1 MTEEKLGEVIISVD
15 TPDKKKSKMPLL
27 PLRDVVFFPGDYL
40 PVFVGRRP
48 SVNAIELSINKFEG
62 KIFLIAQKDP
72 RADSPKPKDL
82 YQTGVVAK
90 ISEPRISQDGAVKL
104 MVVVES
110 RAKAEQ
116 VYEEDSMLFAEV
128 DV

>member
-1 MTEEKLGEVIISVD
+1 MQSAL
-15 TPDKKKSKMPLL
+15 
-27 PLRDVVFFPGDYL
+27 
-40 PVFVGRRP
+40 GRRP

-90 ISEPRISQDGAVKL
+90 ISIAS
-104 MVVVES
+104 
-110 RAKAEQ
+110 
-116 VYEEDSMLFAEV
+116 
-128 DV
+128 